1 MDVALLAQKN
11 LSNLEG
17 YIGLDNEEYKY
28 LYNFLLNLQFLN
40 KDETTIG
47 FYRNQSLEYDFI
59 TITSQRVLVVNSER
73 LATSIRYEN
82 IQDVHTEPTKGT
94 NTIFIRQK
102 DGSSDYI
109 LISGVKGDKFLDVY
123 GFLRFLKKV
132 IVNIKL
138 NNTVSLTI

>member
-1 MDVALLAQKN
+1 MDIALLAQKN
-11 LSNLEG
+11 LSKLEN
-17 YIGLDNEEYKY
+17 YIGIDNEDHKY
-28 LYNFLLNLQFLN
+28 LYNFLLNFQPLN
-40 KDETTIG
+40 KEEKIIG
-47 FYRNQSLEYDFI
+47 FYKNQSLEYDFI
-59 TITSQRVLVVNSER
+59 AITSQRILVVNSGR
-73 LATSIRYEN
+73 IATSIRYEN